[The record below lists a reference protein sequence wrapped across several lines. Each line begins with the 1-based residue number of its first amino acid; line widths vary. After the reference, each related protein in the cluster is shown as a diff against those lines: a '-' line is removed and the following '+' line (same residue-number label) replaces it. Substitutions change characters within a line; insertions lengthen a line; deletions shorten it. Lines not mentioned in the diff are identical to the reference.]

1 MRLLGV
7 ELTRV
12 RWRRACLVLLVASV
26 LVPAV
31 IWAGTVWGTRPYSDA
46 EVQRATE
53 QAQAQPGYDREV
65 RRCERKPEQF
75 LPPEQLPRD
84 LAVDQA
90 QVADRCQ
97 QLITQWWTGL
107 YREPLDLRRE
117 LDGSGT
123 GIAVVMAGL
132 LMLLGAT
139 FVGADWA
146 SGSMSNQLL
155 FEPRRL
161 RVYAAKAGAVVVTG
175 LLLGLAVGAAW
186 WLGLAGVARAR
197 DLPVADGVTGDI
209 VWQVVRGALLVAG
222 AGLAGLATTML
233 FRSTVAT
240 LGILFAVVVAG
251 TFLIAVLPFEAPERW
266 MPHLNVA
273 AWIADGATYWTD
285 NAQTCVDDGT
295 GVVCTGERILTA
307 GAGAAYLLSALGLV
321 AAGSLATF
329 TRRDIP

>member
-7 ELTRV
+7 ELTRL
-12 RWRRACLVLLVASV
+12 RWRRACVVLLAASV
-26 LVPAV
+26 LVPLV

-46 EVQRATE
+46 EVQRAVE
-53 QAQAQPGYDREV
+53 QAQGQPGFAQEL

-75 LPPEQLPRD
+75 LPPDQLPVEEGAD
-84 LAVDQA
+84 
-90 QVADRCQ
+90 VAEQCEA
-97 QLITQWWTGL
+97 LITQWWTGL

-123 GIAVVMAGL
+123 GIAIVMAGL
-132 LMLLGAT
+132 MMLLGAT

-161 RVYAAKAGAVVVTG
+161 RVYAAKAGAVVVGG
-175 LLLGLAVGAAW
+175 LLIALAVGALW
-186 WLGLAGVARAR
+186 WLALAGVAGAR
-197 DLPVADGVTGDI
+197 DRPAIDGITGE
-209 VWQVVRGALLVAG
+209 VGWQVVRGAVLVAG

-240 LGILFAVVVAG
+240 LGILFAVVIAG
-251 TFLIAVLPFEAPERW
+251 TFLIAVLPFESPERW
-266 MPHLNVA
+266 MPHLNVV
-273 AWIADGATYWTD
+273 AWIADGTVYYSD
-285 NAQTCVDDGT
+285 DAQTCVDDGT
-295 GVVCTGERILTA
+295 GMVCTGERVLTA
-307 GAGAAYLLSALGLV
+307 GAAAAYLLTILGGVV
-321 AAGSLATF
+321 AASLATF

>member
-7 ELTRV
+7 ELTRL
-12 RWRRACLVLLVASV
+12 RWRRACTVLLAASV

-31 IWAGTVWGTRPYSDA
+31 IWAGTVWGTRPYSEA
-46 EVQRATE
+46 EIQQATE
-53 QAQAQPGYDREV
+53 QAQSQRGFDREL

-75 LPPEQLPRD
+75 LPPDRLPVEEGQDVAEQCR
-84 LAVDQA
+84 
-90 QVADRCQ
+90 
-97 QLITQWWTGL
+97 QLVTQWWSGL
-107 YREPLDLRRE
+107 HREPLDLRRE

-132 LMLLGAT
+132 MMLLGAT

-161 RVYAAKAGAVVVTG
+161 RVYAAKAGAVVLGGLALG
-175 LLLGLAVGAAW
+175 LLVGAAW

-197 DLPVADGVTGDI
+197 GLPIADGVDGE
-209 VWQVVRGALLVAG
+209 VVRQVLRGAVIVAG

-251 TFLIAVLPFEAPERW
+251 TFLIAVLPFESPERW
-266 MPHLNVA
+266 MPHLNVV
-273 AWIADGATYWTD
+273 AWIGDGATYYAGD
-285 NAQTCVDDGT
+285 GQECFDDGT
-295 GVVCTGERILTA
+295 GMVCTGEGLLTA
-307 GAGAAYLLSALGLV
+307 SAAATYLLTILGLV
-321 AAGSLATF
+321 AAASVATF